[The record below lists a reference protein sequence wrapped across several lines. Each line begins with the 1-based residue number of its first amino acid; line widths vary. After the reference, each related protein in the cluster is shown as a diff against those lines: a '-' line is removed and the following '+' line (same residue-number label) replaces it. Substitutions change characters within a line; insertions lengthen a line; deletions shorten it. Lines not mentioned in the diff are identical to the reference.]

1 MNSGTHFLLGQ
12 SQDPDWRQAAGQCLE
27 QIGAVPAH
35 ANLGFVYATDIHA
48 EQLQSIVAQLRD
60 ASGVRHWVGTV
71 GVAICTTGREYYE
84 SPALAVMIGALPAD
98 SFRILPF
105 YNRSAD
111 TLPGGWDTW
120 LSRSGSHIA
129 VLHGDPANSIL
140 PQLLTRLSD
149 ELPGGY
155 LVGGLTSSHGSR
167 PQVADEVL
175 DGGLSGVVFNREAGL
190 LTGLTQG
197 CSPIAGRHT
206 ITHCDGNIINA
217 IDDRP
222 ALEVFNQDIG
232 EILARD
238 LNRAAG
244 YIFAGLPVRGS
255 DTADYLVRNLIGID
269 MQGKRIA
276 IGDMVHQG
284 QQIQFCR
291 RDGQTALEDMQ
302 RMLDSLKQRLSGP
315 ACGGLYFSCLGRGR
329 ELFGAESAELD
340 MIRHTLGDF
349 PLVGF
354 FANGE
359 ISNQR
364 LYGYTGVLVL
374 FTQGNPNY

>member
-1 MNSGTHFLLGQ
+1 MSSKIQFLLGQ

-27 QIGAVPAH
+27 QIGAVPAQ

-71 GVAICTTGREYYE
+71 GVAICATGTEYYE
-84 SPALAVMIGALPAD
+84 TPALAVMIGTLPEN

-111 TLPGGWDTW
+111 TLPGSWDGW
-120 LSRSGSHIA
+120 LGHSGSHVA

-140 PQLLTRLSD
+140 PELLTQLSD
-149 ELPGGY
+149 ELPGSY
-155 LVGGLTSSHGSR
+155 LVGGLTSSHGTR

-175 DGGLSGVVFNREAGL
+175 DGGLSGVVFNGEACL
-190 LTGLTQG
+190 LTALTQG
-197 CSPIAGRHT
+197 CSPIAARHT
-206 ITHCDGNIINA
+206 ITHCDGNIINS

-238 LNRAAG
+238 LRRAVG
-244 YIFAGLPVRGS
+244 YIFAGLPVHGS
-255 DTADYLVRNLIGID
+255 DTGDYLVRNLIGID

-276 IGDMVHQG
+276 IGDMIHPG

-291 RDGQTALEDMQ
+291 RDGQTAQEDMQ

-315 ACGGLYFSCLGRGR
+315 PRGGLYFSCLGRGR
-329 ELFGAESAELD
+329 ELFGEDSAELE

-364 LYGYTGVLVL
+364 LYGYTGVLTL
-374 FTQGNPNY
+374 FTQGNRN

>member
-1 MNSGTHFLLGQ
+1 MTHA
-12 SQDPDWRQAAGQCLE
+12 RRR
-27 QIGAVPAH
+27 
-35 ANLGFVYATDIHA
+35 
-48 EQLQSIVAQLRD
+48 RD

-175 DGGLSGVVFNREAGL
+175 DGGLSGVVFNREGI
-190 LTGLTQG
+190 G
-197 CSPIAGRHT
+197 
-206 ITHCDGNIINA
+206 
-217 IDDRP
+217 DDR
-222 ALEVFNQDIG
+222 VQ
-232 EILARD
+232 RYC
-238 LNRAAG
+238 RAEA
-244 YIFAGLPVRGS
+244 IPLLCTIPHDR
-255 DTADYLVRNLIGID
+255 
-269 MQGKRIA
+269 RIA
-276 IGDMVHQG
+276 E
-284 QQIQFCR
+284 
-291 RDGQTALEDMQ
+291 AY
-302 RMLDSLKQRLSGP
+302 
-315 ACGGLYFSCLGRGR
+315 A
-329 ELFGAESAELD
+329 ASAE
-340 MIRHTLGDF
+340 
-349 PLVGF
+349 
-354 FANGE
+354 AA
-359 ISNQR
+359 
-364 LYGYTGVLVL
+364 
-374 FTQGNPNY
+374 FTSLELLADD